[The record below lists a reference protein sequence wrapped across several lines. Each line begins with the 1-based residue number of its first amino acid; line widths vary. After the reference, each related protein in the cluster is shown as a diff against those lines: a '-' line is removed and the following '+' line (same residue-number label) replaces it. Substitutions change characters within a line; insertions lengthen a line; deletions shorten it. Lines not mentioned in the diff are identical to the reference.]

1 MSEGTVDGSL
11 PGEANNYDI
20 DDSDRSR
27 PINLNAFITRLFLH
41 PKLGPVSPW
50 KHVFLHQRIPEV
62 GNFSW
67 ADNFLLVFWPETTL

>member
-1 MSEGTVDGSL
+1 MPEGTGDGSL

-41 PKLGPVSPW
+41 PKLGPVTCKPVEAR
-50 KHVFLHQRIPEV
+50 VFT
-62 GNFSW
+62 S
-67 ADNFLLVFWPETTL
+67 ADSRSG